1 MRLDGKA
8 ALVIGK
14 RVGEVCAQNSAAIA
28 GTEQGIVVSPGRFL
42 Q

>member
-8 ALVIGK
+8 AVVIGK
-14 RVGEVCAQNSAAIA
+14 HIGAVCAQNSAAIV
-28 GTEQGIVVSPGRFL
+28 GTEQGIVVNFGWFL

>member
-8 ALVIGK
+8 AVVIGK
-14 RVGEVCAQNSAAIA
+14 RIGKVGAQNSAAIV